1 MAPSVLD
8 FVSSFRPQDNQL
20 PEAVRSQ
27 VQVHRLLSVL
37 GAVLVVA
44 FGPLYAVSN
53 PNAVDPLWARLGI
66 ASLLFAL
73 LGASYR
79 SLHVRK
85 AYATYLWGILYV
97 TMGWS
102 VVIATLNQFAS
113 DYAVGLLLV
122 YAVLTMVIAFGAT
135 SVQPVLW
142 FLGYGELLTVG
153 GMVGTPSQTSPLIV
167 LASMGTIALMESTL
181 TQGWLWIRGT
191 VREQEARLRG
201 LTNSLPGVVFQFY
214 ARDDGTVGH
223 YFVSEH
229 AEDVLGLDPDPDTFH
244 ERCLECI
251 PALDREAMERSI
263 QEAIEQEATWEFET
277 PFQRPDG
284 ERIWAL
290 GASTPERRDGE
301 IVFNGVILDITA
313 RKEAEQTLRE
323 ERDRFETLFETLP
336 TPVVRCVAEAD
347 GTFVTDVNPAF
358 EEVFGLAAPKAV
370 GAEVNQLLVPDEEQA
385 RARAFNQ
392 RILEEGFVQA
402 EVQRATA
409 DGVRDFQVQAALRQP
424 EVGPPEIYAIYT
436 DITERKQRE
445 RRLDA
450 IFNQTYQF
458 TGLMEPDGTM
468 IKANDTALQF
478 GGLDRAEVVGKP
490 LWETHWAQTGE
501 ESKRKLRTAIERAA
515 EGELV
520 RYERSIQGVGE
531 ERVIDFSIRP
541 VIDEDGTVEL
551 LIPEA
556 RDITELKQREQKLRE
571 AKEEAEEASRLKS
584 AVLANM
590 SHELRTP
597 LTSII
602 GFAGAIREE
611 AEEGDGTVAR
621 FASLVEK
628 SGERLLRAF
637 DNVLNLSRLEAEREE
652 GDVEP
657 VDVTNQVRS
666 VADELRDWA
675 VEAEVSV
682 HAEGLDTAVFVQA
695 RTNEVQIALRHLLSN
710 AIKYTPSK
718 GDVWVRVDGAGG
730 TATVEIEDTG
740 IGMDPGEVP
749 ELFEPFRQASEGL
762 NREHEG
768 TGLGLTVAKRAVDR
782 MEGSIEV
789 ETEEGTGTRMTV
801 ELPKAEP
808 TSEGGVSP
816 EA

>member
-1 MAPSVLD
+1 
-8 FVSSFRPQDNQL
+8 
-20 PEAVRSQ
+20 
-27 VQVHRLLSVL
+27 VHRLLSVL

-53 PNAVDPLWARLGI
+53 PDAVDPLWARLGI

-73 LGASYR
+73 LGASYG
-79 SLHVRK
+79 SPHVRK
-85 AYATYLWGILYV
+85 AYTMYLWGILYV
-97 TMGWS
+97 LMGWF
-102 VVIATLNQFAS
+102 VVIATLNQFAG

-135 SVQPVLW
+135 SVQSVLW
-142 FLGYGELLTVG
+142 FLGYGGLLTAG
-153 GMVGTPSQTSPLIV
+153 SIMGTPSRTSPLIV
-167 LASMGTIALMESTL
+167 LASMGTIALVESTL
-181 TQGWLWIRGT
+181 TQGWLWIRET
-191 VREQEARLRG
+191 VREQESRLRG

-229 AEDVLGLDPDPDTFH
+229 AEDVLGIDPDPDTFH

-251 PALDREAMERSI
+251 PAPDREAMERSI
-263 QEAIEQEATWEFET
+263 QEAIEQETAWEFET

-301 IVFNGVILDITA
+301 VVFNGVILDITA
-313 RKEAEQTLRE
+313 RKEAEQALRE

-336 TPVVRCVAEAD
+336 TPVVRCVTEAD

-358 EEVFGLAAPKAV
+358 EEVFGLAAPEAV
-370 GAEVNQLLVPDEEQA
+370 GAEVNQLLVPQEGET
-385 RARAFNQ
+385 RARAFDQ

-402 EVQRATA
+402 EVQRTTA
-409 DGVRDFQVQAALRQP
+409 DGVRDFQVKAALRQP
-424 EVGPPEIYAIYT
+424 EAGPPEIYAIYT

-468 IKANDTALQF
+468 IEANDTALQF
-478 GGLDRAEVVGKP
+478 GGLDRADVVGKP

-501 ESKRKLRTAIERAA
+501 ESKRKLQDAIQQAA
-515 EGELV
+515 EGEFV
-520 RYERSIQGVGE
+520 RYERPIQGVEE

-541 VIDEDGTVEL
+541 ITDEDGTVEL

-556 RDITELKQREQKLRE
+556 RDITELKRREQKLRE

-602 GFAGAIREE
+602 GFAEAIHEE
-611 AEEGDGTVAR
+611 EEGDGTVAH
-621 FASLVEK
+621 FASLIEK
-628 SGERLLRAF
+628 SGERLLRTF
-637 DNVLNLSRLEAEREE
+637 ENVLNLSRLEAEREE

-657 VDVTNQVRS
+657 VDVASQVRS
-666 VADELRDWA
+666 VAEELRDRA
-675 VEAEVSV
+675 AEAGVSV
-682 HAEGLDTAVFVQA
+682 HTEDLDTAVFALA
-695 RTNEVQIALRHLLSN
+695 RTDDLQIVLRHLLSN
-710 AIKYTPSK
+710 AIKYTQSE

-740 IGMDPGEVP
+740 IGMDPDEVP

-762 NREHEG
+762 DREYEG
-768 TGLGLTVAKRAVDR
+768 TGLGLSVVQRAVDR
-782 MEGSIEV
+782 MQGSIDV
-789 ETEEGTGTRMTV
+789 ETEEGEGTCVTV

-808 TSEGGVSP
+808 AGEEDISSE
-816 EA
+816 A